1 MKNRMLFSVV
11 AVLLV
16 VGVGISFA
24 YFISEV
30 LFSGEGSDVTLEP
43 GDFIRVIYDAGD
55 TPLSLNG
62 GLPGDVASKDFTVTV
77 IPTDTEKEATYG
89 IYFDLSNNT
98 FIKCDDTNY
107 NELTNA
113 CEKNAQELVYRIKDK
128 DTGSVLATGD
138 LTGVTGRVELLKETK
153 TVDAQTVFNYT
164 IEIEFVETNADQ
176 NHNTNKTLNG
186 EIVVEFAEPSAK
198 DTIIANTPVNEGTPD
213 FRKTAQASCS
223 DTSTCEETNGLYA
236 ETTSKGTTYYFRG
249 SVGNN
254 WVSFGG
260 FYWRIIRINEDGTIR
275 MIYQGTGTNT
285 TGEETQIQYSVFNET
300 GNDNMYVG
308 YMYQNNQ
315 VHGLTSNST
324 IKEVLDTWYQNNLIS
339 VVNKIDGNAG
349 FCGDREP
356 STSSSTS
363 NGIGGIGTTTTYY
376 GAYIRL
382 ITNKVPTFECQNDSD
397 LYTTIGSSQGN
408 EALQFPIG
416 LISIDEVAYAGGVYN
431 KTNQSYY
438 LYTGQMYWTM
448 SPYFF
453 DGGSWVFRLNS
464 DGELYYIWAYSLNGI
479 RPVINLKSNVTISSG
494 TGTQTDPYIIN

>member
-1 MKNRMLFSVV
+1 MKFEVLKKSHLKKNIIIGIV
-11 AVLLV
+11 AVAVISAVVLNFTRARYRVTQSIPLVNGTINYTPYDLNIIAITIDGAESNTLPEGNYELLDSSYCTID
-16 VGVGISFA
+16 GEDANLTLNWDTKTQALSITPFTTKGTKCYLDFA
-24 YFISEV
+24 KIVSVSDTLLANYPTQ
-30 LFSGEGSDVTLEP
+30 LTRTDFSS
-43 GDFIRVIYDAGD
+43 
-55 TPLSLNG
+55 
-62 GLPGDVASKDFTVTV
+62 TVTN
-77 IPTDTEKEATYG
+77 TTTG
-89 IYFDLSNNT
+89 TIY
-98 FIKCDDTNY
+98 Y
-107 NELTNA
+107 
-113 CEKNAQELVYRIKDK
+113 
-128 DTGSVLATGD
+128 
-138 LTGVTGRVELLKETK
+138 
-153 TVDAQTVFNYT
+153 
-164 IEIEFVETNADQ
+164 AD
-176 NHNTNKTLNG
+176 
-186 EIVVEFAEPSAK
+186 
-198 DTIIANTPVNEGTPD
+198 
-213 FRKTAQASCS
+213 
-223 DTSTCEETNGLYA
+223 
-236 ETTSKGTTYYFRG
+236 TSKGRTYYFA
-249 SVGNN
+249 GNPTDN
-254 WVSFGG
+254 WVQFAG
-260 FYWRIIRINEDGTIR
+260 FYWRIIRINEDGTLR
-275 MIYQGTGTNT
+275 LIYQGTGTNT

>member
-1 MKNRMLFSVV
+1 MKFE
-11 AVLLV
+11 VLKKSHLKKNIIIGVLV
-16 VGVGISFA
+16 VGIISTIVLNFTRARYRVTQSIPLVTGTINYTLADLNIVAITIDGQESDTLPEGNYTLLDSSYCTIDGENANLTINWDTETQALSITPFTTKGTKCYLDFA
-24 YFISEV
+24 KIVSVSDTLLANYPTQ
-30 LFSGEGSDVTLEP
+30 LTRTDFSS
-43 GDFIRVIYDAGD
+43 
-55 TPLSLNG
+55 
-62 GLPGDVASKDFTVTV
+62 TVTN
-77 IPTDTEKEATYG
+77 TTTG
-89 IYFDLSNNT
+89 TIYYED
-98 FIKCDDTNY
+98 
-107 NELTNA
+107 
-113 CEKNAQELVYRIKDK
+113 
-128 DTGSVLATGD
+128 
-138 LTGVTGRVELLKETK
+138 
-153 TVDAQTVFNYT
+153 
-164 IEIEFVETNADQ
+164 
-176 NHNTNKTLNG
+176 
-186 EIVVEFAEPSAK
+186 
-198 DTIIANTPVNEGTPD
+198 
-213 FRKTAQASCS
+213 
-223 DTSTCEETNGLYA
+223 
-236 ETTSKGTTYYFRG
+236 TSKGRTYYFA
-249 SVGNN
+249 GNPTDN
-254 WVSFGG
+254 WVQFAG
-260 FYWRIIRINEDGTIR
+260 FYWRIIRINEDGTLR
-275 MIYQGTGTNT
+275 LIYQGTGTNT

-416 LISIDEVAYAGGVYN
+416 LISVDEVAYAGGVYN

-464 DGELYYIWAYSLNGI
+464 DGELYYIWAYSLNGV
-479 RPVINLKSNVTISSG
+479 RPVINLKPDVTISSG
-494 TGTQTDPYIIN
+494 TGTETDPYIIN